1 MSDSL
6 AHKFSP
12 SRIRSQVQYAV
23 DSVPKPEP
31 AAKAETSAAETSL
44 PDKADPL
51 PKAGDPYK
59 VAGRHGNKP
68 DLTIHF
74 VTKDYSYEGFSY
86 ADLERVRLVRSENPG
101 SGPVLVVRFNGSVVT
116 EVTIQGRHLNSL
128 YHWIGL
134 HRLPWIAEHP
144 SPADFADKNA
154 AVISKITI
162 DSIDR

>member
-6 AHKFSP
+6 ANRFSP
-12 SRIRSQVQYAV
+12 SRIRSQVQNAV
-23 DSVPKPEP
+23 DSAPKPETAVAVAMP
-31 AAKAETSAAETSL
+31 EASPSDKA
-44 PDKADPL
+44 ADPL

-59 VAGRHGNKP
+59 ICGRHGNKP

-74 VTKDYSYEGFSY
+74 VLKDYSYEGFSY
-86 ADLERVRLVRSENPG
+86 ADFERVRLVASKKPG
-101 SGPVLVVRFNGSVVT
+101 SGPVLILRFNGSVVT
-116 EVTIQGRHLNSL
+116 EVTIEGRHLNSL